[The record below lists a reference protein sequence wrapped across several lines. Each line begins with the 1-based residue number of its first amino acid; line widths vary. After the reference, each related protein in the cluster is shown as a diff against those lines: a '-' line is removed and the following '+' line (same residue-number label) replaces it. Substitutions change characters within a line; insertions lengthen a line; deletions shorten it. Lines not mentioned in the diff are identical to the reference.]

1 MKRTV
6 VLLAASSI
14 FLSSFTALA
23 QSSQPN
29 VLVIW
34 GDDIGIENISYN
46 NRGMMGYQTPNIDR
60 IAKEGLG
67 FTDYYAQQSCTA
79 GRAAFIGGS
88 VPIRSG
94 MTKVGLPGAKEGWQ
108 KPTSLWPR
116 SSRVR
121 ATPLASLARTI
132 RATWTSIFRRCMD
145 SMSSSATSTT

>member
-6 VLLAASSI
+6 MLLAASSI
-14 FLSSFTALA
+14 FFSSITAFA

-29 VLVIW
+29 ILVIW

-88 VPIRSG
+88 VPIRNG
-94 MTKVGLPGAKEGWQ
+94 MTKVGLPDYPPSQTPGSFNLTKMQ
-108 KPTSLWPR
+108 KQ
-116 SSRVR
+116 
-121 ATPLASLARTI
+121 I
-132 RATWTSIFRRCMD
+132 ED
-145 SMSSSATSTT
+145 MSTGKQ